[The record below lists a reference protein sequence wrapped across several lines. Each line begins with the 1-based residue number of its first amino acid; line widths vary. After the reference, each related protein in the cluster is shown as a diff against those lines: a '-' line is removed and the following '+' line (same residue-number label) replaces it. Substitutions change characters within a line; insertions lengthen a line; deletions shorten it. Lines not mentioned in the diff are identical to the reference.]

1 MPTPATASTT
11 CAAKIFGHAV
21 ARGLDPRALLTVA
34 DLVPEL
40 LAAREARMPVARVVA
55 LWEHVMR
62 ALDDPSVPLRVA
74 ESTTVEDHGVMGLAV
89 LTSASGEDALAR
101 AVRYG
106 RLFTE
111 AGTWQTRASGE
122 EVVIAWVSDMPPS
135 LGGRVA
141 SECAVGEFVHAVRLV
156 TGQPFTPARVSF
168 AHAAPRDTTAHDRFF
183 GGEIRWSAAT
193 TSFRVPRAVLGLA
206 RGSVNPA
213 IGEFILDHA
222 ERLLARASGEATL
235 EQRVRAAV
243 ALELAAGPVGVA
255 AVARRIG
262 QSERT
267 LRRHLEREGRSFRAL
282 VDDVRRE
289 RARELIE
296 ERRLSLKEITFLLGF
311 SEPSAFSRAFKR
323 WTGVA
328 PRDAGSNAG

>member
-1 MPTPATASTT
+1 MPAPATASTT
-11 CAAKIFGHAV
+11 CAAKILGHAV

-34 DLVPEL
+34 DLAPEL

-122 EVVIAWVSDMPPS
+122 EVVITWVSAMPPS

-141 SECAVGEFVHAVRLV
+141 SECAVGEFIHAVRLV
-156 TGQPFTPARVSF
+156 TGQPFTPGPGQG
-168 AHAAPRDTTAHDRFF
+168 HAEGIGVATAHDRFF
-183 GGEIRWSAAT
+183 GGEIRWGAAT
-193 TSFRVPRAVLGLA
+193 TSFRLPRAVLGLA

-296 ERRLSLKEITFLLGF
+296 ERRLSRKEIAFLLGF

-323 WTGVA
+323 WSGVA
-328 PRDAGSNAG
+328 PRDAGSNA

>member
-1 MPTPATASTT
+1 MPAPATASTT
-11 CAAKIFGHAV
+11 CAAKILGHAV
-21 ARGLDPRALLTVA
+21 ARGLDPRALLAVA
-34 DLVPEL
+34 DLLPERL
-40 LAAREARMPVARVVA
+40 EERDARMPVDRVVA
-55 LWEHVMR
+55 LWEHVLR
-62 ALDDPSVPLRVA
+62 ALDDPSVPVRVA

-101 AVRYG
+101 AIRYG
-106 RLFTE
+106 KLFTE
-111 AGTWQTRASGE
+111 AGTWRTRASGE
-122 EVVIAWVSDMPPS
+122 DVVITWASEMKPS
-135 LGGRVA
+135 LGARVA
-141 SECAVGEFVHAVRLV
+141 SECALGEFVHAVRLV

-168 AHAAPRDTTAHDRFF
+168 AHPAPRDTTAHDRFF
-183 GGEIRWSAAT
+183 GGDILWGAAT
-193 TSFRVPRAVLGLA
+193 TSFRLPRAVIGLA

-213 IGEFILDHA
+213 IGAFILDHA
-222 ERLLARASGEATL
+222 ERLLARASGEPSL

-267 LRRHLEREGRSFRAL
+267 LRRHLEREGRTFRAL
-282 VDDVRRE
+282 VDEVRRE

-296 ERRLSLKEITFLLGF
+296 ERRLSHKEIAFLLGF

-328 PRDAGSNAG
+328 PRDAGSSA